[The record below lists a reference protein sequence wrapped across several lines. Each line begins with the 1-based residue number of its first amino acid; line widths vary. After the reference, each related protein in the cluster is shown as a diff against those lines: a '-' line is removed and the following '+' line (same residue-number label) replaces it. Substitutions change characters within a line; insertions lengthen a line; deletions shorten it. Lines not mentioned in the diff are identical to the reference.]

1 MNLLISARVS
11 CHDTSHRSDGA
22 DRQPNLNNKKKRR
35 GENEIQETQHMKDY
49 KGERDEKQKM
59 TQHI

>member
-11 CHDTSHRSDGA
+11 CHDSSHGPHGA

-35 GENEIQETQHMKDY
+35 GENEIEETQHMKDS
-49 KGERDEKQKM
+49 KGEREEKQEM